1 MRIHQ
6 HTKAVTPPPDLWKF
20 IKEGFYDDYTDTHN
34 SKAPPSTMLSC
45 YQTCTLRLLA
55 GDAKNEVPVTN
66 LAKIEF
72 PGGEPK
78 KAACKLIF
86 TRSFWKL
93 YILYFQ

>member
-1 MRIHQ
+1 MMTTLIHI
-6 HTKAVTPPPDLWKF
+6 TVSLP
-20 IKEGFYDDYTDTHN
+20 G
-34 SKAPPSTMLSC
+34 PSTMLPC
-45 YQTCTLRLLA
+45 YHAIKHAHHSIMIIIILLA

-86 TRSFWKL
+86 TRTFWKL